1 MNRKSIATN
10 IARKLWAQCGGFCQN
25 PSCNKYLFA
34 NVEDEVISLANV
46 AHIIGHGKNSP
57 RSEHEL
63 ADYIDRD
70 GIANLMMLCLECH
83 KIVDELEDK
92 FSVKQMQKWKA
103 THESKI
109 NSLFN
114 FSQIVISHCNK
125 ADLLRMEQ
133 MFVA

>member
-10 IARKLWAQCGGFCQN
+10 IARKLWTQCGGFCQN

-34 NVEDEVISLANV
+34 NVEDKVVSLANV
-46 AHIIGHGKNSP
+46 AHIIGHGKNGP

-83 KIVDELEDK
+83 KIVDELEDS
-92 FSVKQMQKWKA
+92 FSVDQMQRWKA
-103 THESKI
+103 THELKVLS
-109 NSLFN
+109 F
-114 FSQIVISHCNK
+114 
-125 ADLLRMEQ
+125 
-133 MFVA
+133 